1 MSIFEKKDESAKLKQ
16 LLKEK
21 DKKEKKMNK
30 EWNERLKTKYTADN
44 LKKAKNMM
52 MEQAQTIDS
61 LEYEKITA
69 ELKERL
75 NANKSL

>member
-1 MSIFEKKDESAKLKQ
+1 MPLFGNKNDEAAKLCR

-21 DKKEKKMNK
+21 QKKEKQLNK
-30 EWNERLKTKYTADN
+30 EWNKRLKNKYTAKN
-44 LKKAKNMM
+44 LKAAKNILL
-52 MEQAQTIDS
+52 EQAQTIDS

-75 NANKSL
+75 NK